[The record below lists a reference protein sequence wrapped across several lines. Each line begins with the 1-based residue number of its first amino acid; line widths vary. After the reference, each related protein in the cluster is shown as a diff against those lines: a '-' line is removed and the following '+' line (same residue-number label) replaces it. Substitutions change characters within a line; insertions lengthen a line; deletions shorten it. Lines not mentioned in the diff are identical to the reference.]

1 MHLTKVHLFAILL
14 LALVFCSFFSD
25 NCSGSSLEGF
35 SSGNGNQYSNYG
47 DMYSANDQYAKGQD
61 TRHGR
66 KDKPLD
72 PNYSRANNDND
83 SDASKSYA
91 PYNSG
96 ASVGAGVGADAGSGQ
111 GIPGSQI
118 PPGQDDLY
126 ILKSE
131 IVPPVCPACP
141 AMKCDAAGSNGSDGE
156 KKCPPCPP
164 CARCPEPAFE
174 CKKVP
179 NYNST
184 NENAFPRPVLN
195 SFSQFGM

>member
-1 MHLTKVHLFAILL
+1 
-14 LALVFCSFFSD
+14 
-25 NCSGSSLEGF
+25 
-35 SSGNGNQYSNYG
+35 
-47 DMYSANDQYAKGQD
+47 MYSANNEYAKRQD
-61 TRHGR
+61 ARYGR
-66 KDKPLD
+66 KDKLT
-72 PNYSRANNDND
+72 NSNNDDHDDHADHD
-83 SDASKSYA
+83 SGYSKLYA

-96 ASVGAGVGADAGSGQ
+96 GGAGINAGQ

-118 PPGQDDLY
+118 PSGQEDLY

-141 AMKCDAAGSNGSDGE
+141 AMKCDADGSNGGSE

-179 NYNST
+179 NYNS
-184 NENAFPRPVLN
+184 NNDSAFPRPVLN